1 MPNSM
6 QAPKPGAKTPAPA
19 GNSNRWETKQLVTMA
34 LMCAIAALLSFV
46 EFPIFPAAPF
56 LKYDASFV
64 PAMVTGFAYGMGP
77 GLVVGV
83 LTAVIH
89 ALISG
94 NWVGALMNI
103 VMVCFFVIPG
113 ALVYKRMHTFTG
125 GIIALVV
132 SCVSALIGCC
142 IANLTIGV
150 AFWYGS
156 LDVILPLMIPAVLPF
171 NAMKAVLNSV
181 LTMIVYKSISNLI
194 TPAKDQVKGR

>member
-6 QAPKPGAKTPAPA
+6 QAPNQGAKSPVPA

-64 PAMVTGFAYGMGP
+64 PVMVTGFAYGVGP
-77 GLVVGV
+77 SLVVGV

-89 ALISG
+89 ALVSG

-103 VMVCFFVIPG
+103 VMVCFYVIP
-113 ALVYKRMHTFTG
+113 AAIVYKRMHTFVG
-125 GIIALVV
+125 GVVALVV
-132 SCVSALIGCC
+132 GCVCALIGCC

-156 LDVILPLMIPAVLPF
+156 LDAILPLMIPAILPF

-181 LTMIVYKSISNLI
+181 LTMVVYKSISNLI